1 MEGFN
6 VDKYLEMQSERI
18 LERMNKYGNKL
29 YLEFG
34 GKLFDDYHA
43 ERVLPGF
50 EYNAKIK
57 LLQTLK
63 DESEIILCI
72 STKDIEKNK
81 IRADYG
87 ITYGNDILRLIDE
100 FRKLEL
106 NINSVV
112 ITKYDKEKEVHAFKK
127 NLEKA
132 GIKVYIHS
140 FIDGYPEN
148 VDKLISD
155 SRIWLK

>member
-1 MEGFN
+1 MDGFN
-6 VDKYLEMQSERI
+6 ITKYLEMQSEKI
-18 LERMNKYGNKL
+18 LERINSFDNKL

-34 GKLFDDYHA
+34 GKLFDDHHA
-43 ERVLPGF
+43 ARVLPGF
-50 EYNAKIK
+50 EYNAKIQ

-63 DESEIILCI
+63 DKSEIIICI

-87 ITYGNDILRLIDE
+87 ITYSKDILRLIDE

-112 ITKYDKEKEVHAFKK
+112 ITKYNKEKEVQVFKK
-127 NLEKA
+127 TLEKA
-132 GIKVYIHS
+132 GIRVYLHS
-140 FIDGYPEN
+140 FINGYPMDTE
-148 VDKLISD
+148 KLTSD
-155 SRIWLK
+155 SRIWSK